1 MSRASTIHRK
11 VPGTAPL
18 DVFMEG
24 GKTWARIPHTCVNT
38 PSNWR
43 GNEREYQLGKSSHE
57 PIDCLGG
64 HLPWRSYPLAT
75 FCTVEGVDFEI
86 ARPPYD
92 IIIIPKLPLLTLS
105 KFRMISSEVDTYRR
119 E

>member
-1 MSRASTIHRK
+1 
-11 VPGTAPL
+11 
-18 DVFMEG
+18 ME
-24 GKTWARIPHTCVNT
+24 I
-38 PSNWR
+38 
-43 GNEREYQLGKSSHE
+43 
-57 PIDCLGG
+57 I
-64 HLPWRSYPLAT
+64 PLAT